1 MDATAS
7 TKYSTVSAFR
17 VNIPILLSLSA
28 PASRARSS
36 RSFLGIAKCVAK
48 WSRSPLSPSLA
59 SRALV
64 VGYFLISDFFQHHH
78 RHRQHNHRP
87 CNTCTGRCRNTNGI
101 TYTNGITIHDDIN
114 INGQNTSVAAMYTHQ
129 HIPTMYTY
137 NKLSQLN

>member
-36 RSFLGIAKCVAK
+36 RSSLGIPK
-48 WSRSPLSPSLA
+48 WVPKISRSLDFQEG
-59 SRALV
+59 
-64 VGYFLISDFFQHHH
+64 GYFTISDFFQHHH